1 MDIVVVCCAG
11 LDVHKKTV
19 VACRRCLQGNG
30 KVRKEVR
37 TFGTMTADLLALSDW
52 LAAAGVTQVAMES
65 TGIYW
70 RPIWNILETR
80 FQMLLVNARHI
91 KQVPGRKTDVKDS
104 EWIAELLQHGLLRG
118 SYIPS
123 ALQRELRELTR
134 QRTQLMRQKA
144 TLANRIQKVLE
155 DANIKLASVA
165 TDVLGLSGRR
175 MIESIIAGEND
186 PERLADLAQRKL
198 RAKIPILKVALLGR
212 VTEHHRF
219 LLRLLL
225 DEVTQLEVWIARVS
239 ERIAAVLPE
248 PMAQAVPRLVE
259 VPGIGE
265 RAAENI
271 LAEIGTN
278 MEQFPTA
285 AHLSS
290 WVGMSPGNNESAGK
304 RKSGRTTKGN
314 QWLRATL
321 VQVAWAASHTKETYL
336 AAQYR
341 RLAGRRGTKRALVAV
356 AHSILVILYYL
367 LKRPTVAYRE
377 LGPLY
382 LEQLNERHLTQH
394 LVRRLERLGH
404 KVILE
409 KRAVTEPEE
418 AVGARSP

>member
-1 MDIVVVCCAG
+1 MDVVYPCCAG
-11 LDVHKKTV
+11 LDVHKQTV
-19 VACRRCLQGNG
+19 VACVRRLRDSG
-30 KVRKEVR
+30 KVHKEVR

-52 LAAAGVTQVAMES
+52 LIREGVTHVAMES
-65 TGIYW
+65 TGVYW
-70 RPIWNILETR
+70 RPIWNILEGS
-80 FQMLLVNARHI
+80 FQMLLVNARPI

-118 SYIPS
+118 SFVPP
-123 ALQRELRELTR
+123 APQRQLRELTR
-134 QRTQLMRQKA
+134 QRAQLMHQKA
-144 TLANRIQKVLE
+144 TVANRIQKVLE

-165 TDVLGLSGRR
+165 TDVLGMSGRD
-175 MIESIIAGEND
+175 MLEAIVAGKLD
-186 PERLADLAQRKL
+186 AAKLAELARGKL
-198 RAKIPILKVALLGR
+198 RAKIPALQGALHGR

-219 LLRLLL
+219 LLRLLR
-225 DEVTQLEVWIARVS
+225 DQVTQLAAWIGRVS
-239 ERIAAVLPE
+239 ERIAATLPA
-248 PMAQAVPRLVE
+248 PMAQAIPRLVA
-259 VPGIGE
+259 VPGIGA

-271 LAEIGTN
+271 LAEIGTQ

-285 AHLSS
+285 GHLSS

-304 RKSGRTTKGN
+304 RKSGHTTKGN

-321 VQVAWAASHTKETYL
+321 VQVAWAASHTKDTYL

-341 RLAGRRGTKRALVAV
+341 RLAGRRGKKRALVAV
-356 AHSILVILYYL
+356 GHSILVILYYL
-367 LKRPTVAYRE
+367 LKRPEATFHE

-382 LEQLNERHLTQH
+382 LEQLDGKHLTRH

-409 KRAVTEPEE
+409 RLEPTEAVE

>member
-1 MDIVVVCCAG
+1 MDIVVPRCAG

-19 VACRRCLQGNG
+19 VAGRRCLQDSG
-30 KVRKEVR
+30 KLRKEVR

-65 TGIYW
+65 TGVYW

-80 FQMLLVNARHI
+80 FQMLLVKARHI

-118 SYIPS
+118 SFIPPTP
-123 ALQRELRELTR
+123 QRELRELTR

-144 TLANRIQKVLE
+144 TVSNRIQKVLE
-155 DANIKLASVA
+155 DANLKLASVA
-165 TDVLGLSGRR
+165 TDVLGVSGRL
-175 MIESIIAGEND
+175 MLEAIITGQED
-186 PERLADLAQRKL
+186 PATLADLAQRKL
-198 RAKIPILKVALLGR
+198 RAKIPELKVALLGR

-219 LLRLLL
+219 LLRLFL
-225 DEVTQLEVWIARVS
+225 DEITQWEGWIARVS
-239 ERIAAVLPE
+239 ERIEAVLPTS
-248 PMAQAVPRLVE
+248 MAQALPRLAE

-271 LAEIGTN
+271 LSEIGTN
-278 MEQFPTA
+278 MDPFPTA

-290 WVGMSPGNNESAGK
+290 WVGMSPGNHESAGK

-321 VQVAWAASHTKETYL
+321 VQVAWAASHTKDTYL

-356 AHSILVILYYL
+356 AHSILVIVYYL
-367 LKRPTVAYRE
+367 LKRPAVAFQE

-382 LEQLNERHLTQH
+382 LEQLGEQQLTRQ
-394 LVRRLERLGH
+394 LVKRLERLGH

-409 KRAVTEPEE
+409 RQEVAKPEP
-418 AVGARSP
+418 AATARSP

>member
-1 MDIVVVCCAG
+1 MDIVVACCAG

-30 KVRKEVR
+30 TVRKEVR

-65 TGIYW
+65 TGVYW
-70 RPIWNILETR
+70 RPIWNILESR

-118 SYIPS
+118 SYIPP
-123 ALQRELRELTR
+123 APQRELRELTR
-134 QRTQLMRQKA
+134 QRVQLMRQKA
-144 TLANRIQKVLE
+144 TVANRLQKVLE

-165 TDVLGLSGRR
+165 TDILGLSGRL
-175 MIESIIAGEND
+175 MLEALIAGQDD
-186 PERLADLAQRKL
+186 PAALADLAQRKL
-198 RAKIPILKVALLGR
+198 RAKIPVLKIALLGR

-225 DEVTQLEVWIARVS
+225 DEVTQVEAWIARVS
-239 ERIAAVLPE
+239 ERIAAVLPAS
-248 PMAQAVPRLVE
+248 MAEALPRLVE
-259 VPGIGE
+259 VPGVGE
-265 RAAENI
+265 RAAENL
-271 LAEIGTN
+271 LAEIGTD
-278 MEQFPTA
+278 MAQFPTA

-321 VQVAWAASHTKETYL
+321 VQVAWAASHTKDTYL

-356 AHSILVILYYL
+356 AHSILVILYHL
-367 LKRPTVAYRE
+367 LKRPQSTFRE

-382 LEQLNERHLTQH
+382 LEQLDAKQVTRY

-409 KRAVTEPEE
+409 RLDAAE
-418 AVGARSP
+418 AVGAAGARSP